1 MNSADSNTDSNN
13 RNNKKPAKPNKRHKT
28 RAYAMQAIFQWHFSD
43 ESIELLM
50 QEFIRD
56 HLREEEN
63 VDVDFFRTLVF
74 GTLKNCEAV
83 DEIFVPFLDRSIHS
97 LNPVEL
103 SVLRLALYELKF
115 HPEVPPS
122 VVINEAIELAKEF
135 GATDGYKFV
144 NGVLNAV
151 VKSSKK

>member
-1 MNSADSNTDSNN
+1 MNSKDSNKE
-13 RNNKKPAKPNKRHKT
+13 NKKPAKPNKRHKT
-28 RAYAMQAIFQWHFSD
+28 RSYAMQAIFQWHFSD
-43 ESIELLM
+43 ESVEVLM

-56 HLREEEN
+56 HLREENN

-74 GTLKNCEAV
+74 GTLKNCETI
-83 DEIFVPFLDRSIHS
+83 DESVTPFLDRAISA

-103 SVLRLALYELKF
+103 SVLRLALYELQF

-144 NGVLNAV
+144 NGVLNSV
-151 VKSSKK
+151 VKAKKQ